1 MPLKDVTS
9 WLATK
14 LEPPPTDIECP
25 HCRSR
30 QPDQKIKV
38 TRLEHR
44 TLFEGQAGFLSA
56 GIPGFHCVM
65 CAHDFV
71 EFETHT

>member
-9 WLATK
+9 WLNQNGE
-14 LEPPPTDIECP
+14 LPPTDIERP

-30 QPDQKIKV
+30 QPDPKIKV

-44 TLFEGQAGFLSA
+44 TLFKEVYDY

-65 CAHDFV
+65 CAHDFIDY
-71 EFETHT
+71 ETHT